1 MINLN
6 KINDLF
12 LNNEES
18 SFIKDFSNPVNNKFG
33 STFFIQCTNDYFY
46 LKLYSILLRQ
56 EAKNIRN
63 VVGLVI
69 IPFKSSKW
77 EKIFILPFMV
87 KVILNLLRIRKIIKL
102 YKSIGVNK
110 FYTLYSIN
118 IAARI
123 INLLKAFLI
132 VNKIKSKADALNL
145 NIDGVRCGDLI
156 CDTSVR
162 FSEDPNLK
170 IKSFNFLFTLYE
182 ALNYLYLDK
191 IMCYNFSFSNA
202 FLNQAVYT
210 HHGIHARYFLNK
222 NIDVYTS
229 GHFPLFKKLS
239 IEDPSM
245 MSSKFR
251 HQQLLKINNLKEK
264 IIQESYENFGK
275 RFDGED
281 DLGIIKHFTS
291 NPYHKKNTHLHN
303 KSENYE
309 GVLFLHDFY
318 DSHKLYGTTVFIDF
332 ADWTRFTLNLINDFK
347 LNIAIKPH
355 PLQSRESEEYVKKLQ
370 KEFNDLKWI
379 DSKTSNLEIF
389 KKGILY
395 GISQHGTVL
404 GELAYHGIKPICCS
418 ENPLSAYD
426 ICYEAKSAEEYKNF
440 IVTAKSLPE
449 KENINRS
456 LGLYYYNH
464 YRMESDFILKSSLI
478 NGINIANT
486 NRYNFTSKDLLLKE
500 IITFE

>member
-12 LNNEES
+12 LNNDEVA
-18 SFIKDFSNPVNNKFG
+18 FIRDFSNSVNNKFG
-33 STFFIQCTNDYFY
+33 STFFIQCTSDYFY
-46 LKLYSILLRQ
+46 LKLYSLLLKQ
-56 EAKNIRN
+56 EAGNIRN

-69 IPFKSSKW
+69 IPFKSSNW
-77 EKIFILPFMV
+77 EKIFILPFV
-87 KVILNLLRIRKIIKL
+87 IKVILNILRIRKIKKI

-118 IAARI
+118 IITRT
-123 INLLKAFLI
+123 INLLKAFFIL
-132 VNKIKSKADALNL
+132 NKIKSKTDALNL
-145 NIDGVRCGDLI
+145 NIDGVFCGDLI

-162 FSEDPNLK
+162 FSDDPNLK

-191 IMCYNFSFSNA
+191 IICNNFSISNA

-251 HQQLLKINNLKEK
+251 HQQLLKRNNFDEK
-264 IIQESYENFGK
+264 IIQESFENFGK

-281 DLGIIKHFTS
+281 DLGIIKHFKS
-291 NPYHKKNTHLHN
+291 NPYHKKNMNLHN
-303 KSENYE
+303 KSKDYE
-309 GVLFLHDFY
+309 GVLFLHNFY

-332 ADWTRFTLNLINDFK
+332 VEWVRFTLNLINDFK

-355 PLQSRESEEYVKKLQ
+355 PLQSRESEEYVK
-370 KEFNDLKWI
+370 I
-379 DSKTSNLEIF
+379 
-389 KKGILY
+389 
-395 GISQHGTVL
+395 
-404 GELAYHGIKPICCS
+404 
-418 ENPLSAYD
+418 
-426 ICYEAKSAEEYKNF
+426 
-440 IVTAKSLPE
+440 E
-449 KENINRS
+449 KRI
-456 LGLYYYNH
+456 
-464 YRMESDFILKSSLI
+464 
-478 NGINIANT
+478 
-486 NRYNFTSKDLLLKE
+486 
-500 IITFE
+500 